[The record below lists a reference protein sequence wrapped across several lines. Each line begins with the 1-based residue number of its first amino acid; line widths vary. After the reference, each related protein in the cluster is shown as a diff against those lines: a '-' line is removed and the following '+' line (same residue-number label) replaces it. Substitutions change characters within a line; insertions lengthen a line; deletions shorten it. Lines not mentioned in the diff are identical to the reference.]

1 MDHQGSHHDNCA
13 SLTPEEVYLRTT
25 PDARL
30 TVHLVLVL
38 VEAALGHQH
47 APAKRTFPTSR
58 LTKHHQGRE
67 VEVPNVLQDLQKPRT
82 LGSMAKAIRTPSE
95 PAHLQKTTVEELA
108 ALGSEANQ
116 RFAKLLCLPK

>member
-47 APAKRTFPTSR
+47 APAKRTFSTSR

-67 VEVPNVLQDLQKPRT
+67 VEVLNVLQDLQKPGLKEHWGQWQRPFELLPSQRT
-82 LGSMAKAIRTPSE
+82 SRRQLSKS
-95 PAHLQKTTVEELA
+95 
-108 ALGSEANQ
+108 
-116 RFAKLLCLPK
+116 LLH